1 MRISMLYP
9 ENFSKTTYKLSKS
22 AQHDLGLDVI
32 CKEVAKSEDEE
43 RYILGVMSEMT
54 DAPEVAAYRIE
65 VFDDLIQNKYL
76 RDDIMEI
83 LRKIHLLNEYG
94 RLKKVYTD
102 APGAFDL
109 IQRMEELKD
118 YMITVETLYNCLKS
132 DNIRSHGLLTLR
144 DYVKELYEEQGF
156 KELKEDINRL
166 KVTVSSIKSV
176 TLGINL
182 NERFEAASIGL
193 ISINNEYFTKS
204 MIVRSFNDMLSRK
217 DAIKNG
223 NEWNETYKYFP
234 TSMAQIPDGDR
245 GADIMQSFE
254 STTNSLLNIS
264 IKKLKEVLSKYV
276 TVTIDDMMRLLPE
289 FTYYV
294 RWAEYITERREHGYR
309 FCRAVVSNQMS
320 MHAEGIYD
328 FKLACHNVA
337 YDDIVTNDLDF
348 SDDKYVYIL
357 TGANRGGKTT
367 FTQAVGLCLVMAG
380 GGIYVPGRSFFFTP
394 IDCVYTHFPVDEENT
409 FNLGRLGEECKR
421 FHDLFLMATKSS
433 LLLLNESFS
442 TTSYEEGYYIAK
454 DSVRAIL
461 DKGIRTIF
469 NTHMYKLG
477 HDVEEFNASSKGVKA
492 ASLITKTD
500 GHNRTY
506 KVVVASPEGTSLAH
520 DIAEKYGVTYDQLMQ
535 PDNNLSEDN

>member
-1 MRISMLYP
+1 MRMSMLYP

-54 DAPEVAAYRIE
+54 DAPEVAEYRIE

-83 LRKIHLLNEYG
+83 LRKIRLLNEYG

-109 IQRMEELKD
+109 IQRIEELKD

-132 DNIRSHGLLTLR
+132 DNIRSQGLLTLR

-166 KVTVSSIKSV
+166 KVTVSNIKSV

-204 MIVRSFNDMLSRK
+204 MIIRSFNDMLSRK
-217 DAIKNG
+217 DAVKNG

-254 STTNSLLNIS
+254 STTNSLLNIT

-276 TVTIDDMMRLLPE
+276 SVTIDDMMRLLPE

-294 RWAEYITERREHGYR
+294 RWAEYITDRRKHGYR
-309 FCRAVVSNQMS
+309 FCRAVVSNQLS
-320 MHAEGIYD
+320 MHG
-328 FKLACHNVA
+328 
-337 YDDIVTNDLDF
+337 
-348 SDDKYVYIL
+348 
-357 TGANRGGKTT
+357 
-367 FTQAVGLCLVMAG
+367 
-380 GGIYVPGRSFFFTP
+380 
-394 IDCVYTHFPVDEENT
+394 
-409 FNLGRLGEECKR
+409 
-421 FHDLFLMATKSS
+421 
-433 LLLLNESFS
+433 
-442 TTSYEEGYYIAK
+442 
-454 DSVRAIL
+454 
-461 DKGIRTIF
+461 
-469 NTHMYKLG
+469 
-477 HDVEEFNASSKGVKA
+477 
-492 ASLITKTD
+492 
-500 GHNRTY
+500 
-506 KVVVASPEGTSLAH
+506 
-520 DIAEKYGVTYDQLMQ
+520 
-535 PDNNLSEDN
+535 